1 MKREFLFFSG
11 ICALFVVL
19 SCIDSQPAGSR
30 LNIDQVEDTKLF
42 GQTDAL
48 LPDFSESSENYIS
61 QWPVFDDLITEV
73 LAINQASLKTIQQ
86 RSNLLVSRMDS
97 LTRKIP
103 DTLNTKPIYSRVIV
117 TKTRAAIVKQEA
129 NKDRLDTL
137 AMQQAIVQ
145 MNLATANLIIQINE
159 KFEKDTQDNN
169 VKNNE
174 LKEKQMLK
182 KRLDSVYKSSRE
194 NNTK

>member
-1 MKREFLFFSG
+1 EFLFFSS
-11 ICALFVVL
+11 ICLLFVV
-19 SCIDSQPAGSR
+19 SCIDSQQAATQTK
-30 LNIDQVEDTKLF
+30 IDQVTDSRLF
-42 GQTDAL
+42 GQADAM

-73 LAINQASLKTIQQ
+73 LAINQASLTTIQQ

-103 DTLNTKPIYSRVIV
+103 DTLNTQPIYSRVIV

-159 KFEKDTQDNN
+159 KFEKDTQDNS

-174 LKEKQMLK
+174 LKEKKMLK

>member
-1 MKREFLFFSG
+1 MKREFLFFSS
-11 ICALFVVL
+11 ICLLFVV
-19 SCIDSQPAGSR
+19 SCIDSQQAATQTK
-30 LNIDQVEDTKLF
+30 IDQVTDSKLF
-42 GQTDAL
+42 GQADAM

-103 DTLNTKPIYSRVIV
+103 DTLNTQPIYSRVIV

>member
-1 MKREFLFFSG
+1 MKREFLFFSS
-11 ICALFVVL
+11 ICLLFVV
-19 SCIDSQPAGSR
+19 SCIDSQQAATQTK
-30 LNIDQVEDTKLF
+30 IDQVTDSRLF
-42 GQTDAL
+42 GQADAM

-73 LAINQASLKTIQQ
+73 LAINQASLTTIQQ

-103 DTLNTKPIYSRVIV
+103 DTLNTQPIYSRVIV

-159 KFEKDTQDNN
+159 KFEKDTQDNS

-174 LKEKQMLK
+174 LKEKKMLK

>member
-1 MKREFLFFSG
+1 MKREFLFFSS
-11 ICALFVVL
+11 ICLLFVV
-19 SCIDSQPAGSR
+19 SCIDSQQAATQTK
-30 LNIDQVEDTKLF
+30 IDQVTDSRLF
-42 GQTDAL
+42 GQADAM

-73 LAINQASLKTIQQ
+73 LAINQASLTTIQQ

-103 DTLNTKPIYSRVIV
+103 DTLNTQPIYSRVIV

-129 NKDRLDTL
+129 NKGRLDTL
-137 AMQQAIVQ
+137 AMRQAIVQ

-159 KFEKDTQDNN
+159 KFEKDTQDNS

-174 LKEKQMLK
+174 LKEKKMLK